1 MIKTIG
7 RVIKVFIPEQYKNG
21 NLLDVM
27 DRTNIG
33 FKVVTNNSMR
43 DIIVEQNELNAKI
56 MKNDLVTIIEQ
67 TISGKDFIDIELY
80 EGDEN
85 DNIITLKEVKKA
97 KEDKGYTDYQIKES
111 LGLNQKQYRE
121 IIKGKEIKLKK
132 ISPKDKVK
140 ADLLKIDIENLSKFC
155 ANTKFLS
162 GSFFLQYITMC
173 IVATTAAMIKL
184 CHNAPQ
190 NGVLVV

>member
-7 RVIKVFIPEQYKNG
+7 RVIEVFIPEQYKNG

-43 DIIVEQNELNAKI
+43 DIIVEPNELNAKI

-85 DNIITLKEVKKA
+85 D
-97 KEDKGYTDYQIKES
+97 
-111 LGLNQKQYRE
+111 
-121 IIKGKEIKLKK
+121 
-132 ISPKDKVK
+132 
-140 ADLLKIDIENLSKFC
+140 
-155 ANTKFLS
+155 
-162 GSFFLQYITMC
+162 
-173 IVATTAAMIKL
+173 
-184 CHNAPQ
+184 
-190 NGVLVV
+190 